1 MEVMALEVMVEVIEV
16 VETVEAEMVGADVEA
31 MAGDL
36 VEVV

>member
-1 MEVMALEVMVEVIEV
+1 MEVMVLEVMVEVIEV
-16 VETVEAEMVGADVEA
+16 VEMEA